1 MWHELF
7 LFEILCVEWTQKW
20 QSLIYSMFER
30 WLEKVSYGY
39 LTPSSGG
46 DVQTSPDPRMLCFVP
61 VSVWM
66 MGAEAASSLLV

>member
-1 MWHELF
+1 MAQTVL
-7 LFEILCVEWTQKW
+7 IRDPLCGMDPEMAKPDIQ
-20 QSLIYSMFER
+20 MFER

-46 DVQTSPDPRMLCFVP
+46 DAQTSPDPRMLCFVP